1 MEGQNGNDI
10 YISADL
16 TSILATH
23 VGHFLPFIKRMKI
36 IHKSDQI
43 NFKSHLN
50 QPDSFPV
57 IVRSRVSRVIRPYL
71 DVH

>member
-23 VGHFLPFIKRMKI
+23 VGIFLPSIKRMQTQI
-36 IHKSDQI
+36 GSDQ
-43 NFKSHLN
+43 FQEPP
-50 QPDSFPV
+50 QPT
-57 IVRSRVSRVIRPYL
+57 
-71 DVH
+71 